1 MTEKPDLA
9 ILVVAAGRGARAG
22 DGPPKQYRR
31 IAGRTL
37 LAHSLASMVR
47 AAPSARVLPVIHKD
61 DRDLFY
67 RSVAELAP
75 EAAAGIVEPAHG
87 GATRQA
93 SVLAG
98 LEALRSDP
106 PAFVLVQDAARPF
119 ASEALVARAIAAA
132 RAFGAAVPGLPV
144 TDTIKEIDESGA
156 IKDTPARARLRAVQT
171 PQAFRYDL
179 ILSAHRSAA
188 SAGRHD
194 LTDDAAVAEWAGHP
208 VHVFEG
214 EVGNMKVTSSEDFS
228 VAESRLLHEL
238 SDIRMGQGF
247 DVHAFG
253 LGDHVWLGG
262 VKIPHDHGLAGHS
275 DADVLS
281 HAITDALLG
290 ALAEGDIGSHF
301 PPSDPRWKGAP
312 SKIFLAAAAERVRAR
327 GGMIAHVDAT
337 VICEKPKVGP
347 HRDAIRENLAAILGI
362 EVERVAV
369 KATTTERLGFTGR
382 EEGIASLAVAT
393 LRLPL

>member
-1 MTEKPDLA
+1 
-9 ILVVAAGRGARAG
+9 
-22 DGPPKQYRR
+22 
-31 IAGRTL
+31 
-37 LAHSLASMVR
+37 
-47 AAPSARVLPVIHKD
+47 
-61 DRDLFY
+61 
-67 RSVAELAP
+67 
-75 EAAAGIVEPAHG
+75 
-87 GATRQA
+87 
-93 SVLAG
+93 
-98 LEALRSDP
+98 
-106 PAFVLVQDAARPF
+106 
-119 ASEALVARAIAAA
+119 
-132 RAFGAAVPGLPV
+132 
-144 TDTIKEIDESGA
+144 
-156 IKDTPARARLRAVQT
+156 
-171 PQAFRYDL
+171 
-179 ILSAHRSAA
+179 
-188 SAGRHD
+188 
-194 LTDDAAVAEWAGHP
+194 
-208 VHVFEG
+208 
-214 EVGNMKVTSSEDFS
+214 
-228 VAESRLLHEL
+228 
-238 SDIRMGQGF
+238 MGQGF